1 MGNGNITNERSII
14 MEIHV
19 TTTSD
24 LTIVAINGKLD
35 ANTIADFQKSSA
47 DLPVMPTVLDLSR
60 LEYMSSSALRAL
72 LQMKREFSKQ
82 GVPVVIAGS
91 DGLVDKVLRVSGF
104 EQIFVL
110 FPSVDEAVRTM
121 THGGADRAGLC
132 TAD

>member
-19 TTTSD
+19 TKAPD
-24 LTIVAINGKLD
+24 LTIVAIVGKLD

-110 FPSVDEAVRTM
+110 FPSVDEAVRVM
-121 THGGADRAGLC
+121 TRGGK
-132 TAD
+132 

>member
-19 TTTSD
+19 TKTPE
-24 LTIVAINGKLD
+24 LTIVTIIGKLD
-35 ANTIADFQKSSA
+35 ANTIADFQKSGA

-110 FPSVDEAVRTM
+110 FPSVDEAVRVM
-121 THGGADRAGLC
+121 TRGGG
-132 TAD
+132 

>member
-110 FPSVDEAVRTM
+110 FPSVDEAVRVM
-121 THGGADRAGLC
+121 TRGGG
-132 TAD
+132 

>member
-1 MGNGNITNERSII
+1 MGNGNMTNNRSII

-19 TTTSD
+19 TKTPE

-60 LEYMSSSALRAL
+60 LEYLSSSALRAL
-72 LQMKREFSKQ
+72 LQLKREFSKQ

-110 FPSVDEAVRTM
+110 FPSVDEAVRVM
-121 THGGADRAGLC
+121 TRGGG
-132 TAD
+132 

>member
-19 TTTSD
+19 TKAPD
-24 LTIVAINGKLD
+24 LTIVAIVGKLD

-72 LQMKREFSKQ
+72 LQLKREFSKQ

-110 FPSVDEAVRTM
+110 FPSVDEAVRVM
-121 THGGADRAGLC
+121 TRGGN
-132 TAD
+132 

>member
-1 MGNGNITNERSII
+1 
-14 MEIHV
+14 MEIHY
-19 TTTSD
+19 TKAPD
-24 LTIVAINGKLD
+24 LTIVAIIGKLD

-72 LQMKREFSKQ
+72 LQLRRDFSKQ
-82 GVPVVIAGS
+82 GAPVVIAGS

-110 FPSVDEAVRTM
+110 FPSVDEAVRVM
-121 THGGADRAGLC
+121 TRGG
-132 TAD
+132 T